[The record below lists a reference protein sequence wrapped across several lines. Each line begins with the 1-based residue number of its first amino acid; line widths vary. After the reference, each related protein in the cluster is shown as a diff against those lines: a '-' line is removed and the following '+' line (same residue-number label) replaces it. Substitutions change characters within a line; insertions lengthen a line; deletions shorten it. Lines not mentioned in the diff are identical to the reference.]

1 MPWPDNYTSLIIR
14 IGTERG
20 TLWILAMSLAIPP
33 VLEVGLRK
41 RICSGH
47 TSSPWP
53 INNWLRRPDGG
64 CLHATFSGGI
74 NSRISTMWKI
84 LLSWNDVWID
94 DRNLSRKQYGH
105 SLQDIPSCHVNVM
118 TSSNVFL
125 VVYVEME
132 RVVVG
137 VCFAFEVFR
146 TPYSPPK
153 LPLPKVAGNN

>member
-1 MPWPDNYTSLIIR
+1 MPWPGNCASPIIR

-33 VLEVGLRK
+33 TVLEAGLRK

-53 INNWLRRPDGG
+53 INNWLRRPYGG

-84 LLSWNDVWID
+84 LHSWNDVWID
-94 DRNLSRKQYGH
+94 VGNLS
-105 SLQDIPSCHVNVM
+105 QDFPSYNVNVM
-118 TSSNVFL
+118 SSSNVFL

-137 VCFAFEVFR
+137 VCFALEVFR

-153 LPLPKVAGNN
+153 LSLPKVAENN